1 MGCLWDPVVLLQ
13 TFRVSVA
20 RGSASK
26 VKMRDKV
33 QKEVDVAQGRQIIKQ
48 SIKLVLDS

>member
-26 VKMRDKV
+26 VKMRDKY
-33 QKEVDVAQGRQIIKQ
+33 KKRLMWPREGK
-48 SIKLVLDS
+48 